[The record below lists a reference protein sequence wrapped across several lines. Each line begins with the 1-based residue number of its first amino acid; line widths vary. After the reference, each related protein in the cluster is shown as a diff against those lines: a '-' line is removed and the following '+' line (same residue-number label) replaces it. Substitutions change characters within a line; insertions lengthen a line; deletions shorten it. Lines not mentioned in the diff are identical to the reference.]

1 MNPQNLDSIATQFYN
16 AGVNYSAAIQ
26 PYALKLFFALF
37 LIDIIVTWIQYSA
50 EGQLDPSFFLGRMIK
65 HILSGGFV
73 YLMIVNGFSWM
84 YLVIQSFS
92 RIGTA
97 ISGLPALSPD
107 SVLQAGLS
115 MAGTLLNSPAASGI
129 ISNLEL
135 AVVEASLALVVG
147 AAFVIV
153 AIELLLTLV
162 KAYLTTGLGV
172 ILLGF
177 GGNRFTASASEGYF
191 TNIIRIGV
199 KLLFFYAVLAIGM
212 QMVAQWQAAL
222 AAACKPIVTAVPL
235 ITSYYVPPSKIM
247 TTVCS
252 GTISLGDM
260 LGYAALA
267 AVFAAVTV
275 AVPSMAAEL
284 VGGMAGLAL
293 SHAFEAAYTAQTIA
307 RIVNPITSG
316 LKKVSEGIAG
326 LGNGKSTGAG
336 SEQSAI
342 QSVLAQHQRQ
352 SSAETA
358 ANPATNVLNPF
369 HGKPPGY
376 NYRGPNGAG
385 PSPIAPAL
393 PPSPNGGSGSGGA
406 SLEYQPG
413 RPGQY
418 TKDIAVDVTGIQ
430 NGNGKCS
437 S

>member
-1 MNPQNLDSIATQFYN
+1 MNPQNLDSITTQFYN
-16 AGVNYSAAIQ
+16 AGVHYSAAIQ

-50 EGQLDPSFFLGRMIK
+50 EGQLDPSFFLGRMLK
-65 HILSGGFV
+65 HVLSGGFV

-115 MAGTLLNSPAASGI
+115 MAGTLLNSPTASGI
-129 ISNLEL
+129 ISSLEL
-135 AVVEASLALVVG
+135 AVVEAVLALIVA

-153 AIELLLTLV
+153 AVELLLTLV

-191 TNIIRIGV
+191 TNVIRIGV

-222 AAACKPIVTAVPL
+222 AAACKPVSTAVPL
-235 ITSYYVPPSKIM
+235 ITSYYVLPSKIM

-252 GTISLGDM
+252 GTISLSDM

-267 AVFAAVTV
+267 GVFASVTV

-284 VGGMAGLAL
+284 VGGTVGLAL

-307 RIVNPITSG
+307 KIVTPVTAS
-316 LKKVSEGIAG
+316 LKKVHEGISALARSG
-326 LGNGKSTGAG
+326 GNSASG
-336 SEQSAI
+336 EQSAI
-342 QSVLAQHQRQ
+342 QSLLAQHRRE
-352 SSAETA
+352 SAADA
-358 ANPATNVLNPF
+358 AASAATTVLNPF
-369 HGKPPGY
+369 TGKPRPY
-376 NYRGPNGAG
+376 NGPDPSAAG
-385 PSPIAPAL
+385 PSL
-393 PPSPNGGSGSGGA
+393 PPPSSGPGGGVAQLG
-406 SLEYQPG
+406 YQPG
-413 RPGQY
+413 RPGQH
-418 TKDIAVDVTGIQ
+418 TKDIAVDVTDLQ
-430 NGNGKCS
+430 TRNGSGNSGL
-437 S
+437 